1 MLRLAVPPT
10 MIDSHRPF
18 IFYSF
23 FLVHWPVARLIAGDL
38 LPRSETVEMA
48 ENFLQ
53 QAAAI
58 AQKL

>member
-1 MLRLAVPPT
+1 